1 MSNISL
7 EQRLAVCTWSLQP
20 TDPKDLLAKLEDVGI
35 TRVQLALDPL
45 RESPAV
51 WGDTENLFRQKGIT
65 IVSGMFGCVGE
76 DYSSLETIR
85 VTGGIAP
92 DSTWDQNRKNIQAT
106 AALAQKLGL
115 KLMTF
120 HAGFVP
126 HDESDPASVRMQQR
140 LAEVAGMFA
149 AHGITLGL
157 ETGQET
163 APVLL
168 QLLRTLN
175 RPNLGV
181 NFDPANM
188 ILYDKGDPVA
198 ALQTLGPWIRQI
210 HIKDAQRTKSPGTWG
225 KEVAAGAGEVD
236 WPAFFAALDK
246 MKFAGDL
253 VIEREAGSQRVADIR
268 QAKQIL
274 SMVAI

>member
-1 MSNISL
+1 
-7 EQRLAVCTWSLQP
+7 
-20 TDPKDLLAKLEDVGI
+20 
-35 TRVQLALDPL
+35 
-45 RESPAV
+45 
-51 WGDTENLFRQKGIT
+51 
-65 IVSGMFGCVGE
+65 
-76 DYSSLETIR
+76 
-85 VTGGIAP
+85 
-92 DSTWDQNRKNIQAT
+92 
-106 AALAQKLGL
+106 
-115 KLMTF
+115 
-120 HAGFVP
+120 
-126 HDESDPASVRMQQR
+126 
-140 LAEVAGMFA
+140 
-149 AHGITLGL
+149 
-157 ETGQET
+157 
-163 APVLL
+163 
-168 QLLRTLN
+168 
-175 RPNLGV
+175 
-181 NFDPANM
+181 M